1 MSTQEAA
8 FRLVVGLAGDG
19 FESKCSRELC
29 RAELACWYVASR
41 QQTKSIFKVLYSG
54 FGVRAARENVCER
67 HSAKGTTLNSENE
80 MTKPLLVPK
89 IHCPTV
95 RYNCQQECTTLFFL
109 PSSFSARFISV
120 SFILIWDFYK
130 IAANLSKFMHKCHL
144 INRFHFYPI
153 RFEARSF
160 GPLMIPLPCA
170 KTSRDL
176 GIKWSMLTDWSTS
189 YGVFSS
195 LVNHIVMNTFLSKE
209 CLVTWQHL
217 SLVPVWLNPFSDSP
231 GCFSVVRIVHFV
243 DWIGSQLHH

>member
-109 PSSFSARFISV
+109 PFYQCQFHSNLGFLQDSCKPFEIHAQVPPHQSFPFLSYSVRSPELWSSDDTTAVCKNIARFGDKMKHV
-120 SFILIWDFYK
+120 DW
-130 IAANLSKFMHKCHL
+130 L
-144 INRFHFYPI
+144 IN
-153 RFEARSF
+153 
-160 GPLMIPLPCA
+160 
-170 KTSRDL
+170 
-176 GIKWSMLTDWSTS
+176 
-189 YGVFSS
+189 
-195 LVNHIVMNTFLSKE
+195 
-209 CLVTWQHL
+209 
-217 SLVPVWLNPFSDSP
+217 
-231 GCFSVVRIVHFV
+231 
-243 DWIGSQLHH
+243 